1 VVWFLG
7 WRNLRRSTSRTVLL
21 VAGVSI
27 AGALLFNMSML
38 AKGLESSFEAVLGR
52 LGYEVRVALR
62 GTLPFEADALMPA
75 AAQTAGSIAA
85 HPSVA
90 WAAPVLATNIY
101 VLTPHDR
108 ATAFALGLRPELA
121 GVVSITHGIPGR
133 GLIINPEL
141 AHALQIGP
149 GDVVRLATS
158 VNPQIGTAERTAV
171 ATVDA
176 LGEYVFD
183 LRSQRTLALPFE
195 ELAALLELRQGQAS
209 FIVVKLKDG
218 AGPDVVVQWIE
229 TTFPALDA
237 FSIPDLVSR
246 VRGQLT
252 YFNHFAAILS
262 AVSVLVAVLLIGAV
276 LTLAVGE
283 RLGETAAL
291 RALGLRRKRL
301 ALLVFLEGAIVAVVS
316 APLALLLGAALSR
329 PLDAILR
336 SSPGLPQDLHF
347 FVLTPQAAIRT
358 VILLLLTAT
367 IGGLYPAW
375 VAGRLNIAATLHQE
389 IQ

>member
-1 VVWFLG
+1 
-7 WRNLRRSTSRTVLL
+7 
-21 VAGVSI
+21 
-27 AGALLFNMSML
+27 
-38 AKGLESSFEAVLGR
+38 
-52 LGYEVRVALR
+52 
-62 GTLPFEADALMPA
+62 
-75 AAQTAGSIAA
+75 
-85 HPSVA
+85 
-90 WAAPVLATNIY
+90 
-101 VLTPHDR
+101 
-108 ATAFALGLRPELA
+108 
-121 GVVSITHGIPGR
+121 
-133 GLIINPEL
+133 
-141 AHALQIGP
+141 
-149 GDVVRLATS
+149 
-158 VNPQIGTAERTAV
+158 
-171 ATVDA
+171 
-176 LGEYVFD
+176 
-183 LRSQRTLALPFE
+183 
-195 ELAALLELRQGQAS
+195 
-209 FIVVKLKDG
+209 VKLKDG